1 MERCMAGGGPAIPT
15 AEVPLHKFKG
25 VTLLLMLVFES
36 YNLYVQAD
44 FRDTVDSVLDCRD
57 KANIAIK

>member
-1 MERCMAGGGPAIPT
+1 MARGGPAIPT
-15 AEVPLHKFKG
+15 AEAPLHKSKG

-36 YNLYVQAD
+36 HNLYAQAD
-44 FRDTVDSVLDCRD
+44 FRDTVGSVLDCRD